1 MSKVKEWFD
10 EINELECFGYLPA
23 SSSIKPAHIANG
35 WFRRLLGKYYDPV
48 LLNRTVVLRTP
59 SIENPSD
66 ALIAE
71 NPSVFEPFRPVAKRS
86 EFEDFRTD
94 LRALVTPFG
103 GAVNN
108 GNRHSSYNITCER
121 HLTGDRAEAQVGAF
135 LHQLVSI
142 DCGEGPSPVVALI
155 SKTLLNPK
163 DEISAVTAPLLATA
177 QATDVSVGTYKAE
190 TVFKKKGKAFVSPT
204 LRNLRTGFD
213 SLASFEAAYGGGLD
227 GLRRLVAFG
236 VFSLLLHM
244 TNRQGEMSSTPAP
257 SPLLLYFPGR
267 QRSTAYHASH
277 ATYNR
282 ARRLIETLYAER
294 LTERLVLRAGSDKP
308 TAKKLDQLIKELDF
322 GKENGAQKERF
333 LRSYKSLS
341 SQLKALPAMAEALRE
356 AIFRAASGTPLDF
369 YRQLGVKSGFVRP
382 AGNNAVR
389 KYYTLEG
396 VLLEAVV
403 ASILPEGETTYR
415 AFLERLYAQYG
426 LLTGGRPEDA
436 TVLRKIGVG
445 NATVQ
450 DLRANSH
457 MFRQQ
462 LISLGWARQFAD
474 GVLVVKVPEGLQ

>member
-48 LLNRTVVLRTP
+48 LLNKTVVLRTP
-59 SIENPSD
+59 TIENPSD
-66 ALIAE
+66 TLLSE
-71 NPSVFEPFRPVAKRS
+71 NPTLFEPFRPAAKRA

-94 LRALVTPFG
+94 LKALVSPFG

-108 GNRHSSYNITCER
+108 GNRFSSYNITCER

-142 DCGEGPSPVVALI
+142 DSGGGPSPVVALI
-155 SKTLLNPK
+155 SRTLLNPR
-163 DEISAVTAPLLATA
+163 DELSAVTAPLLAAA
-177 QATDVSVGTYKAE
+177 QSTDVNVGTYKAE
-190 TVFKKKGKAFVSPT
+190 TVFKKKGKLFVSPT
-204 LRNLRTGFD
+204 LRHLRAGFD
-213 SLASFEAAYGGGLD
+213 NLGAFEATYGGGLE

-244 TNRQGEMSSTPAP
+244 TNRQGEMSSTPDT
-257 SPLLLYFPGR
+257 SPLLLYFPSR

-294 LTERLVLRAGSDKP
+294 LTERLVLRVGKHP
-308 TAKKLDQLIKELDF
+308 TPKKLDQLIKDLDF
-322 GKENGAQKERF
+322 GKDNGAQKDRF
-333 LRSYKSLS
+333 LKSYKSFS
-341 SQLKALPAMAEALRE
+341 SQLSALPAMAEALRE
-356 AIFRAASGTPLDF
+356 ALFRAASGTPLDF

-382 AGNNAVR
+382 AGNKAVR

-403 ASILPEGETTYR
+403 ASILPVGQMTYR
-415 AFLERLYAQYG
+415 KFLDQLHAQYG
-426 LLTGGRPEDA
+426 LITGGRPDDA
-436 TVLRKIGVG
+436 AVLRKIGVG